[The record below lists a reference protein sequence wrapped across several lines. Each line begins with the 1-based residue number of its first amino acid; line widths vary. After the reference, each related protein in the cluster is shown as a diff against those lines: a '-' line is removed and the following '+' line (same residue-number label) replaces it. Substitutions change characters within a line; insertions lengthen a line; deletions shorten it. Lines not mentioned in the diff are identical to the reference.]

1 MKATHREAIELLLS
15 HPDTTVA
22 EMMGIRLATLRA
34 WMQME
39 HFAEALRDREREQG
53 AGARR
58 MARQAVVNSAAK
70 LCQLAVGPE
79 KPDTKVLVDVLK
91 VSGVFDAETE
101 DPGAALAEMVKLAH
115 KRAEDRHA
123 QPD

>member
-1 MKATHREAIELLLS
+1 MKSRHRAAIELLLS

-22 EMMGIRLATLRA
+22 EMMGVRLCTLRA

-79 KPDTKVLVDVLK
+79 KPDTKVLLDVLK

-101 DPGAALAEMVKLAH
+101 DPGAALAEVIRQA
-115 KRAEDRHA
+115 RREEAEDAARVR
-123 QPD
+123 